1 MVVTDQMQRSITLN
15 SNPKRI
21 ISLVPSQTELL
32 ADLGLD
38 SEVVG
43 ITKFCIHPNRWFRE
57 KPRIGG
63 TKNVKHEVI
72 ESLNPDL
79 IIANKEENSREDI
92 AKLSEQYPV
101 WISDIK
107 DLDSALTMIES
118 VGEICDRIPQAKRIS
133 DEINT
138 SFEALANSELN
149 QKRVAY
155 LIWSKPY
162 MAAGHDTFINH
173 MLGICGF
180 ENAVSPTMGRYP
192 KLDMD
197 WWESVELDYV
207 LLSSEPFPFK
217 AKHIEDI
224 KKLVPSARVEI
235 VDGEAFSWY
244 GSRLIKSPEYFRQ
257 LIYDLSRTTSD

>member
-118 VGEICDRIPQAKRIS
+118 VGEICDRIPK
-133 DEINT
+133 
-138 SFEALANSELN
+138 
-149 QKRVAY
+149 QK
-155 LIWSKPY
+155 
-162 MAAGHDTFINH
+162 
-173 MLGICGF
+173 GF
-180 ENAVSPTMGRYP
+180 LMKSTPP
-192 KLDMD
+192 L
-197 WWESVELDYV
+197 
-207 LLSSEPFPFK
+207 
-217 AKHIEDI
+217 KH
-224 KKLVPSARVEI
+224 
-235 VDGEAFSWY
+235 
-244 GSRLIKSPEYFRQ
+244 
-257 LIYDLSRTTSD
+257 

>member
-155 LIWSKPY
+155 LIWNKPY

-180 ENAVSPTMGRYP
+180 ENAVSPTMRRYP